1 MRCEETRCEE
11 TRCEETRCEETLVTR
26 GAGPGALIERVR
38 ESQAEEMS
46 GRCVGALRW
55 KVVQEVSREVS
66 RTCLGHVQEV
76 STSAHLPSPT
86 RPEPASPQRMD

>member
-1 MRCEETRCEE
+1 ME
-11 TRCEETRCEETLVTR
+11 TR

-86 RPEPASPQRMD
+86 RLDPWRMRAAPLALRWRGSSNLRFSSIL